1 MFYNALLLVQAQ
13 NIFSRSAKQRRPN
26 ECSLARPNR
35 TSHRNGRRPLVSG
48 RVR

>member
-1 MFYNALLLVQAQ
+1 MFYHALLLVQAQ
-13 NIFSRSAKQRRPN
+13 NFSRSAKQRRPN